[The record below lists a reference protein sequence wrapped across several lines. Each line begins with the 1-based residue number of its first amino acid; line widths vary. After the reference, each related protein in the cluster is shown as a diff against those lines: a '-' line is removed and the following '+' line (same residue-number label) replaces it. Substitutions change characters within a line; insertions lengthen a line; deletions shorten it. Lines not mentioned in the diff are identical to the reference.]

1 VETFGHL
8 PVLAVGSSTSGC
20 LPITQI
26 IANIAP
32 RIAAVSAIIFL
43 LTLVLGRLFVNRKG
57 RPLYRYWSG
66 LGYNI
71 VLRLSLIATIISTI
85 ITVVIVITFPPTC
98 YSPLLF

>member
-1 VETFGHL
+1 VETLGHL
-8 PVLAVGSSTSGC
+8 PVLAVSGSTSGC
-20 LPITQI
+20 LPITKL

-43 LTLVLGRLFVNRKG
+43 LSLAVGWFIVDRDT

-66 LGYNI
+66 LGWNI
-71 VLRLSLIATIISTI
+71 VLRLSIIATIISTI